1 MSRVD
6 PAVDFDWNDGAITPA
21 AADYVT
27 IRWSGKIRSSWSL
40 IHTFFAVADEGARL
54 WIDNDLIMDRWTA
67 APNMCVHSA
76 GCCAVL
82 RASPRAPHSL
92 YAGLLPPK

>member
-6 PAVDFDWNDGAITPA
+6 PNVDFDWHDGAITPA

-40 IHTFFAVADEGARL
+40 VHTFFAVADEGARL
-54 WIDNDLIMDRWTA
+54 WIDNDLIIDRWTA
-67 APNMCVHSA
+67 PPNMCVQSA
-76 GCCAVL
+76 GCF
-82 RASPRAPHSL
+82 SPLHSTALAPHSL
-92 YAGLLPPK
+92 YAGPLPPK